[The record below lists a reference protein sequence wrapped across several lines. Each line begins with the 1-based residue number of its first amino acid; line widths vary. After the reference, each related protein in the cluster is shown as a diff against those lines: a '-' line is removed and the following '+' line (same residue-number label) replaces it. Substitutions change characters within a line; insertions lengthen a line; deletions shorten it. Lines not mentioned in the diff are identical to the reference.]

1 MVGRGGQS
9 VAFSDTTCPS
19 TFSSFRSAESCPK
32 LLQSQHEC
40 VCMID
45 SDRSAAVGVDNLL
58 VSRCE
63 QSGGGAVASQVHNDS
78 DTLYHCEGRRVP
90 SLTNA
95 NHTPAAF
102 YIITGSPPAHRQPL
116 LWAWPTR
123 DTA

>member
-1 MVGRGGQS
+1 MVCRGGGRKCCVS
-9 VAFSDTTCPS
+9 GHMSKYLFPRSDLPS
-19 TFSSFRSAESCPK
+19 HVLDSCR
-32 LLQSQHEC
+32 
-40 VCMID
+40 VCTKVPVD
-45 SDRSAAVGVDNLL
+45 SDRPDAAVGDDNLL

-63 QSGGGAVASQVHNDS
+63 QSGGGAVASQVHIDS

-102 YIITGSPPAHRQPL
+102 YIIAGSPPAHRQPL